1 KRFAAMPERIPA
13 ASEDTTQAI
22 FKMESGATLNWIVG
36 IAGHAGAHRELIMG
50 TDGSIDGFGVRGG
63 RITLARR
70 DAEALSQEQIL
81 ASAEGAG
88 LTFDPLTRHL
98 FPSGVS
104 AGDPLVDLKLIAYE
118 LHEMAEAVRGQRTV
132 EVDGRCGLK
141 DVAALYAVF
150 ESWRAGGPVALS
162 AVESCQSYAYQA
174 EIDAALGID

>member
-1 KRFAAMPERIPA
+1 M
-13 ASEDTTQAI
+13 TQAI

-70 DAEALSQEQIL
+70 DAEALSQEDIL

-88 LTFDPLTRHL
+88 LTFDPLTRYL

-118 LHEMAEAVRGQRTV
+118 LHEMAEAVRGQRAV
-132 EVDGRCGLK
+132 EVDALCGLK

-150 ESWRAGGPVALS
+150 ESWCAGGPVSLS
-162 AVESCQSYAYQA
+162 AVESCQSYVYQA
-174 EIDAALGID
+174 EIDAALGIRN